1 MRSAVL
7 AAVALCVACAKDP
20 TYATDA
26 GGAAAT
32 DAGGAVASA
41 CPAVD
46 AAVGV
51 EAGGSAADAG
61 INCSSSCDFAGGIAV
76 GCATRFQYGI
86 NFAWDQFAG
95 DFGGVSAFGA
105 PGVSRNGRV
114 ACELADM
121 RAHGVDTIRWWVW
134 PDFRGDGVAFDST
147 GMPLGLGGTTLA
159 DVDRALALAAETG
172 IHIQFCMF
180 SFDNFRP
187 DRTLSSGRLI
197 RGIRSIILD
206 DAKRAALMAT
216 AVRPFVRA
224 VSASP
229 HAARAVAWDVIN
241 EPEWAIS
248 GSDAYG
254 DVAFTPQSTLE
265 TVTHAEMETFV
276 RDTIAA
282 IRAESSLPVTV
293 GSAAA
298 KWPRAWSGVD
308 VDFHSIHI
316 YDWVN
321 MLLALQRLRE
331 RARNHGQ
338 AGGDGRVPRQRAD
351 RHPLQP
357 DAGELVRQR
366 LRGRAR
372 LGGQR
377 RRQQPGAQ
385 LVDGKGGGE
394 DVRGREGVSDSYD
407 GLTQFLPVL
416 GIHGEVTGATSG
428 AGAGGGA
435 AARRA
440 PLIAAAAS
448 GLP

>member
-7 AAVALCVACAKDP
+7 AAVALCAGCAKDP
-20 TYATDA
+20 TYATD
-26 GGAAAT
+26 G
-32 DAGGAVASA
+32 GGAVASA

-46 AAVGV
+46 AAVGT
-51 EAGGSAADAG
+51 EGGGAAADAG

-114 ACELADM
+114 ACEFADM

-134 PDFRGDGVAFDST
+134 PDFRGDGVALAADGT
-147 GMPLGLGGTTLA
+147 PLGLGGTTLA

-172 IHIQFCMF
+172 IHIQFCLF
-180 SFDNFRP
+180 SFDNFKP
-187 DRTLSSGRLI
+187 DRMLSNGRLI
-197 RGIRSIILD
+197 RGIRSIMLD

-254 DVAFTPQSTLE
+254 DVAFTPQTTLE

-308 VDFHSIHI
+308 VDFYSIHI

-321 MLLALQRLRE
+321 MYWPYSASASELGIMGKPVVMGEFPVNGLTGIPYSQMLESWYGNGYAGALGW
-331 RARNHGQ
+331 AVN
-338 AGGDGRVPRQRAD
+338 
-351 RHPLQP
+351 
-357 DAGELVRQR
+357 
-366 LRGRAR
+366 
-372 LGGQR
+372 
-377 RRQQPGAQ
+377 
-385 LVDGKGGGE
+385 GGGSNPALSWSMGKAAVKTFA
-394 DVRGREGVSDSYD
+394 DAKGCSTSY
-407 GLTQFLPVL
+407 
-416 GIHGEVTGATSG
+416 
-428 AGAGGGA
+428 
-435 AARRA
+435 
-440 PLIAAAAS
+440 
-448 GLP
+448 

>member
-20 TYATDA
+20 TYATD
-26 GGAAAT
+26 G
-32 DAGGAVASA
+32 GGAVASA

-46 AAVGV
+46 AAV
-51 EAGGSAADAG
+51 ETEGGGATADAG

-114 ACELADM
+114 ACELADV

-134 PDFRGDGVAFDST
+134 PDFRGDGVALAADGT
-147 GMPLGLGGTTLA
+147 PLGVGGTTLA

-172 IHIQFCMF
+172 IHIQFCLF
-180 SFDNFRP
+180 SFDNFKP
-187 DRTLSSGRLI
+187 DRMLSNGRLI
-197 RGIRSIILD
+197 RGIRSIVLD

-248 GSDAYG
+248 GADAYG
-254 DVAFTPQSTLE
+254 DVAFTPQTTLE

-308 VDFHSIHI
+308 VDFYSIHI

-321 MLLALQRLRE
+321 MQWPYSASASELGIMGKPVVVGEFPVNGLTGIPYSQMLESWYGNGYAGALGW
-331 RARNHGQ
+331 AVN
-338 AGGDGRVPRQRAD
+338 
-351 RHPLQP
+351 
-357 DAGELVRQR
+357 
-366 LRGRAR
+366 
-372 LGGQR
+372 
-377 RRQQPGAQ
+377 
-385 LVDGKGGGE
+385 GGGSNPALSWSMGKAAVKTFA
-394 DVRGREGVSDSYD
+394 DAKGC
-407 GLTQFLPVL
+407 
-416 GIHGEVTGATSG
+416 ATSY
-428 AGAGGGA
+428 
-435 AARRA
+435 
-440 PLIAAAAS
+440 
-448 GLP
+448 

>member
-1 MRSAVL
+1 VVL
-7 AAVALCVACAKDP
+7 LAACAKDP
-20 TYATDA
+20 RYATD
-26 GGAAAT
+26 G
-32 DAGGAVASA
+32 GGAVASA
-41 CPAVD
+41 CPPVD

-51 EAGGSAADAG
+51 EVGGSVADAG

-95 DFGGVSAFGA
+95 DFGGVSAWGA

-134 PDFRGDGVAFDST
+134 PDFRGDGVAFDSA
-147 GMPLGLGGTTLA
+147 GMPIGLGGTVLA
-159 DVDRALALAAETG
+159 DIEMALALAAETG
-172 IHIQFCMF
+172 IHVQFCMF

-187 DRTLSSGRLI
+187 DRMLSNGRFI

-229 HAARAVAWDVIN
+229 NAARAVAWDVIN

-265 TVTHAEMETFV
+265 AVTHTEMETFV

-282 IRAESSLPVTV
+282 IRAESSLPITV

-308 VDFHSIHI
+308 VDFYSIHI

-321 MLLALQRLRE
+321 MQWPYSASPSELGIMGKPVVMGEFPVNGLTGVPYSQMLESWYGNGYAGALGW
-331 RARNHGQ
+331 AVN
-338 AGGDGRVPRQRAD
+338 
-351 RHPLQP
+351 
-357 DAGELVRQR
+357 
-366 LRGRAR
+366 
-372 LGGQR
+372 
-377 RRQQPGAQ
+377 
-385 LVDGKGGGE
+385 GGGSNPALSWSMGKAAVKTFA
-394 DVRGREGVSDSYD
+394 DAKGCPTSY
-407 GLTQFLPVL
+407 
-416 GIHGEVTGATSG
+416 
-428 AGAGGGA
+428 
-435 AARRA
+435 
-440 PLIAAAAS
+440 
-448 GLP
+448 

>member
-1 MRSAVL
+1 MKSAVL

-20 TYATDA
+20 KYATD
-26 GGAAAT
+26 G
-32 DAGGAVASA
+32 GGAVASA

-46 AAVGV
+46 GAVGV
-51 EAGGSAADAG
+51 DGGAAPADAG

-95 DFGGVSAFGA
+95 DFGGISAFGA

-134 PDFRGDGVAFDST
+134 PDFRGDGVALATDGT
-147 GMPLGLGGTTLA
+147 PLGLGGTTLA
-159 DVDRALALAAETG
+159 DIDRALALAAETG

-180 SFDNFRP
+180 SFDNFKP
-187 DRTLSSGRLI
+187 DRMLSNGRFI
-197 RGIRSIILD
+197 RGIRSIVLD

-229 HAARAVAWDVIN
+229 HAARAVAWDIIN

-254 DVAFTPQSTLE
+254 DVAFTPQTTLE
-265 TVTHAEMETFV
+265 TVTHTEMETFV

-282 IRAESSLPVTV
+282 IRAESNLPVTV

-308 VDFHSIHI
+308 VDFYSIHI

-321 MLLALQRLRE
+321 MHWPYSASAIELGIMGKPVVMGEFPVNGLTGIPYSQMLESWYGNGYAGALGW
-331 RARNHGQ
+331 AVN
-338 AGGDGRVPRQRAD
+338 
-351 RHPLQP
+351 
-357 DAGELVRQR
+357 
-366 LRGRAR
+366 
-372 LGGQR
+372 
-377 RRQQPGAQ
+377 
-385 LVDGKGGGE
+385 GGGSNPALSWSMGKAAVKTFA
-394 DVRGREGVSDSYD
+394 DAKGC
-407 GLTQFLPVL
+407 
-416 GIHGEVTGATSG
+416 ATTY
-428 AGAGGGA
+428 
-435 AARRA
+435 
-440 PLIAAAAS
+440 
-448 GLP
+448 